1 MFAICHLPRWFL
13 ALGHGVGLAL
23 ANHLLGLTLM
33 GITYGIVYAVTGN
46 LWLVAFIHA
55 TMNSPPVLVAMSVPP
70 ELHFVVGVVEYA
82 TIIAVVYLATRVTK
96 ADGTVLAGFQRGA
109 AF

>member
-1 MFAICHLPRWFL
+1 
-13 ALGHGVGLAL
+13 
-23 ANHLLGLTLM
+23 M

-70 ELHFVVGVVEYA
+70 ELDFVVGVVEYA

-96 ADGTVLAGFQRGA
+96 PDDTVPAGVQREA